1 MECRLPLW
9 IVNDWNVDFG
19 LEVQQEKSRL
29 TKESKDLALLISKI
43 QLRQDEMPFED
54 NLIMK
59 DEDIIEVNF
68 YMLELVDMALGQ
80 RIKLLSVDLNAESPW
95 TLQMLMRNLHLL

>member
-1 MECRLPLW
+1 
-9 IVNDWNVDFG
+9 
-19 LEVQQEKSRL
+19 L

-68 YMLELVDMALGQ
+68 YMLELVDMALG
-80 RIKLLSVDLNAESPW
+80 
-95 TLQMLMRNLHLL
+95 